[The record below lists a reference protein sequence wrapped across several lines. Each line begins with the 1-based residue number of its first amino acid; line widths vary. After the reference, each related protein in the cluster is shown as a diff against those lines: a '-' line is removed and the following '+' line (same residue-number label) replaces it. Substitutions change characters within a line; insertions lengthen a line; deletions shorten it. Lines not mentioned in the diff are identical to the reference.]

1 MSAYL
6 FYIITIIECSFRLRL
21 WGKFIKTPKQVA
33 FQFCHLNIQ
42 IVEFSILLL
51 KYKCISL

>member
-6 FYIITIIECSFRLRL
+6 FYIITIIECSFRLRR
-21 WGKFIKTPKQVA
+21 WGKFIKTPKHVA

-42 IVEFSILLL
+42 LVEFSILLL